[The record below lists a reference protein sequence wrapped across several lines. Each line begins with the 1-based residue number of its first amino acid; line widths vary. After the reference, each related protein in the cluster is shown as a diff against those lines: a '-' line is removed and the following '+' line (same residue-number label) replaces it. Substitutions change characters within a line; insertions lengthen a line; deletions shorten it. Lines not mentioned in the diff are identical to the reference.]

1 MRKLW
6 RYGSVLRF
14 MTIGIGDSKY
24 IDLTISK
31 EVWDGNYTIVQGAGI
46 VKKND
51 NAYHIEVLKMWPTWI
66 TDLESKKYKPLCVPH
81 SGWQS
86 YKKKPRKPNRL
97 KLF

>member
-1 MRKLW
+1 
-6 RYGSVLRF
+6 
-14 MTIGIGDSKY
+14 
-24 IDLTISK
+24 
-31 EVWDGNYTIVQGAGI
+31 
-46 VKKND
+46 
-51 NAYHIEVLKMWPTWI
+51 VLKMWPTWI